1 MCRDTDVERQL
12 EIINKLGLHARA
24 AAKMATLA
32 ARFGSKIQ
40 AGVGERRVDAKSVMS
55 LMLLAAS
62 KGTQLTLV
70 TEGEDAYEAMAAL
83 VDLIENRFGE
93 DE

>member
-1 MCRDTDVERQL
+1 MERQL

-32 ARFGSKIQ
+32 ARYGCKIQ
-40 AGVGERRVDAKSVMS
+40 AGVGDKRVDAKSVMS

-62 KGTQLTLV
+62 KGTQLTLI
-70 TEGEDAYEAMAAL
+70 TEGDDAAEAMDAL
-83 VDLIENRFGE
+83 VALIEDRFGE
-93 DE
+93 GE

>member
-1 MCRDTDVERQL
+1 MERQL

-32 ARFGSKIQ
+32 ARFDCNIQ
-40 AGVGERRVDAKSVMS
+40 AGVGAKRVDAKSVMS

-62 KGTQLTLV
+62 KGTLLSLI
-70 TEGEDAYEAMAAL
+70 TEGEEAEEAMAAL
-83 VDLIENRFGE
+83 VALIEDRFGE
-93 DE
+93 GE

>member
-1 MCRDTDVERQL
+1 MERQL

-32 ARFGSKIQ
+32 ARYGCKIQ
-40 AGVGERRVDAKSVMS
+40 AGVGDKRVDAKSVMS

-62 KGTQLTLV
+62 KGTLLTLV
-70 TEGEDAYEAMAAL
+70 TEGDDAAEAMDAL
-83 VDLIENRFGE
+83 VALIEDRFGE
-93 DE
+93 GE